1 MQAMRRFTTTP
12 LLTGTGL
19 LLGILIPLLWQASP
33 TPAQERAS
41 DVELYAE
48 ATGGHLWGS
57 DGLYRWSGVT
67 GVTESAT
74 AGEYG
79 GASLQSG
86 PAGGLEA
93 VARFPGLD
101 MDAGLSVTRTIGL
114 DGALTAGTFCR
125 GLCLAAILPP
135 DNHSFEADLTLLS
148 AYLDLRTLPSVWR
161 LQPFLSVGAGLKV
174 YDFAVPT
181 EVAETVEVLPKEEN
195 AATYRFG
202 AGISV
207 PFDRLEV
214 VARITD
220 FVSDYS
226 PSRANTST
234 EPQHDLTATLGVRY
248 RIWSSR

>member
-1 MQAMRRFTTTP
+1 MRRFTTPRLTP
-12 LLTGTGL
+12 TGF
-19 LLGILIPLLWQASP
+19 LLGILVPLLWHAPP
-33 TPAQERAS
+33 TVAQDRAS
-41 DVELYAE
+41 DIELYAQ
-48 ATGGHLWGS
+48 ATGGPLWGS
-57 DGLYRWSGVT
+57 DGLYRWSSVT
-67 GVTESAT
+67 GITESAT

-93 VARFPGLD
+93 VARFPALG
-101 MDAGLSVTRTIGL
+101 MDAGLSARRTIGL
-114 DGALTAGTFCR
+114 DGTLTVGTFCR
-125 GLCLAAILPP
+125 GLCLLAIVRP
-135 DNHSFEADLTLLS
+135 DRHSFEAALTLLS

-161 LQPFLSVGAGLKV
+161 LQPFLSLGAGLKV

-181 EVAETVEVLPKEEN
+181 EVAETVEVLPTEDL

-202 AGISV
+202 AGVSV
-207 PFDRLEV
+207 PFDRVEL

-226 PSRANTST
+226 PSLANTST